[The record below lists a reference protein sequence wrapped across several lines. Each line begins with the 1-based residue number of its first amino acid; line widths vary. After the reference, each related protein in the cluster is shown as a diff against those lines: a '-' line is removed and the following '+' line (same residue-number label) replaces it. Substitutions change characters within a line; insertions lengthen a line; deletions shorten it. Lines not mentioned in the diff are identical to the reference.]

1 MRLPAA
7 MSLFVLL
14 AIYSGMSQ
22 ANVEEALRNI
32 TEHLIMDGDGQLP
45 TGGVVYQP
53 AIIEAFYSDDNY
65 QPVWV
70 DREQAV
76 RVLEVLAGAA
86 EDGLDPEDYHY
97 TSLKAML
104 DQSDVN
110 WAAGGRSRALFDI
123 LLSDGVI
130 LYIRHLS
137 QGKVDPRQMDPSFNY
152 SRLEFNP
159 TNISTAL
166 RTAVSEDTID
176 DIMEQARPQQGFYQQ
191 MKTALANY
199 RDLASRET
207 FLDIPDDVVLKPG
220 NDHVNV
226 LLLRQRLVET
236 GHLDSGSE
244 ASTLFDEQLEEAV
257 RHFQKDNDLDVDS
270 IVGKQSY
277 ALMNLSWAD
286 RVDALRLNMDRLR
299 WIYRDIS
306 DDVIVVNIAGF
317 ELYYLR
323 DNALVWDTPVMTG
336 TIQHQTPVFTE
347 RLKYLEFNPTWTVP
361 RSIIRRSLFPK
372 FSANPQYVVDNNYDL
387 IDRDGRDV
395 DPLAIDWSA
404 YSDRN
409 FPYGVVQQPG
419 ENNALGRVKFI
430 FPNQHAIYLHDT
442 PSRALFSRS
451 SRAFS
456 AGCVRVKNPLQFAEI
471 LLDDPDKWSLQQI
484 RDLVASGKPKER
496 VYLPRKVDVMLL
508 YWTTSPTSGGGVQ
521 FHPDVYN
528 KDPAML
534 AALNAPPP
542 IY

>member
-1 MRLPAA
+1 
-7 MSLFVLL
+7 MSLFLLL

-159 TNISTAL
+159 ADISTAL

-226 LLLRQRLVET
+226 LALRQRLVET
-236 GHLDSGSE
+236 GHLDSGPE

-404 YSDRN
+404 YSERN

>member
-1 MRLPAA
+1 MRLSTAV
-7 MSLFVLL
+7 SFFLLL

-22 ANVEEALRNI
+22 AKVEEALRNI
-32 TEHLIMDGDGQLP
+32 TEHLILDGDGQLP

-53 AIIEAFYSDDNY
+53 AIIEAFYSENNY
-65 QPVWV
+65 QPVWI

-76 RVLEVLAGAA
+76 RVIEVLAGAT
-86 EDGLDPEDYHY
+86 EDGLNPEDYHY

-110 WAAGGRSRALFDI
+110 WATGNRARALFDI

-166 RTAVSEDTID
+166 RTAVSEDTIN
-176 DIMEQARPQQGFYQQ
+176 DIMEQVRPQQGFYQQ

-207 FLDIPDDVVLKPG
+207 FLAIPDDVVLKPG
-220 NDHVNV
+220 IDHVNV
-226 LLLRQRLVET
+226 LALRKRLVAT
-236 GHLDSGSE
+236 GHLHSGSK

-257 RHFQKDNDLDVDS
+257 RRFQRDNDLDVDS

-277 ALMNLSWAD
+277 ALLNLSWAD

-361 RSIIRRSLFPK
+361 RSIIRRSLLPK

-387 IDRDGRDV
+387 IDRDGQKI

-404 YSDRN
+404 YSSSS

-419 ENNALGRVKFI
+419 ANNSLGRVKFI
-430 FPNQHAIYLHDT
+430 FPNRHAIYLHDT

-496 VYLPRKVDVMLL
+496 VYLTRNVDVMLM
-508 YWTTSPTSGGGVQ
+508 YWTTSPTSDGGVQ

-542 IY
+542 IH

>member
-1 MRLPAA
+1 MRLPTAV
-7 MSLFVLL
+7 SLFLLL
-14 AIYSGMSQ
+14 AIYSSMSQ

-32 TEHLIMDGDGQLP
+32 TEHLILDGDGQLP

-86 EDGLDPEDYHY
+86 EDGLNPEDYHY

-110 WAAGGRSRALFDI
+110 WATGGRSRALFDI

-159 TNISTAL
+159 ANISTAL
-166 RTAVSEDTID
+166 RKAVSEDAID

-226 LLLRQRLVET
+226 LALRQRLVET
-236 GHLDSGSE
+236 SHLDSGSK

-257 RHFQKDNDLDVDS
+257 RRFQKDNDLDVDS

-277 ALMNLSWAD
+277 ALLNLSWAD

-387 IDRDGRDV
+387 IDRDGQDV

-508 YWTTSPTSGGGVQ
+508 YWTTSPTSDGRVQ